1 LERFTAHTA
10 RGTFPRN
17 DKEVGMIRARVPTV
31 LFSLIVLL
39 SACGEGGSTSS
50 GSTPTPTASTPTP
63 TPASGGTCSL
73 RDRQDW
79 AAAQLREWYLFPD
92 TLPSTLDP
100 TPYTTVGDY
109 IDALTA
115 TARAQRKDRYFTY
128 LTSIASE
135 NAYYNSGTSAG
146 YGFRLT
152 LDPTAGRL
160 FVAES
165 FEGAPALSAGL
176 DRGTEILAIGT
187 SANTLRTVSAI
198 LAAEGSAGLSNALG
212 PDTSGTSRTFQVTDT
227 GGTRTVSISKGDY
240 ALTPVSSRFGAQI
253 LNDGGR
259 QVGYINL
266 RTFISTADPALRSA
280 FASFRAAGVTNII
293 IDLRYNGGGL
303 ISIAELM
310 SNLLGANRSTSEV
323 IDYTTFRPEKSA
335 NNITAMFAPQPE
347 SVAPTKVAFIGTS
360 GTASASELVIAAQI
374 PYLHANAALI
384 GTNTYG
390 KPVGQIAL
398 DRTQCDDRL
407 RVIAF
412 ALQNANHQ
420 GAYYNGLA
428 GTVEASCQAD
438 DDLTH
443 PMGNPQERSTRAA
456 LDYLAGRSCTA
467 VTATATSALQ
477 SGQAARVATLR
488 QPMEL
493 LSPERP
499 GTIQREVPGAF

>member
-1 LERFTAHTA
+1 
-10 RGTFPRN
+10 
-17 DKEVGMIRARVPTV
+17 M
-31 LFSLIVLL
+31 
-39 SACGEGGSTSS
+39 
-50 GSTPTPTASTPTP
+50 
-63 TPASGGTCSL
+63 
-73 RDRQDW
+73 
-79 AAAQLREWYLFPD
+79 
-92 TLPSTLDP
+92 
-100 TPYTTVGDY
+100 
-109 IDALTA
+109 
-115 TARAQRKDRYFTY
+115 
-128 LTSIASE
+128 
-135 NAYYNSGTSAG
+135 
-146 YGFRLT
+146 
-152 LDPTAGRL
+152 
-160 FVAES
+160 
-165 FEGAPALSAGL
+165 
-176 DRGTEILAIGT
+176 
-187 SANTLRTVSAI
+187 
-198 LAAEGSAGLSNALG
+198 
-212 PDTSGTSRTFQVTDT
+212 
-227 GGTRTVSISKGDY
+227 
-240 ALTPVSSRFGAQI
+240 
-253 LNDGGR
+253 
-259 QVGYINL
+259 
-266 RTFISTADPALRSA
+266 
-280 FASFRAAGVTNII
+280 
-293 IDLRYNGGGL
+293 
-303 ISIAELM
+303 
-310 SNLLGANRSTSEV
+310 
-323 IDYTTFRPEKSA
+323 
-335 NNITAMFAPQPE
+335 
-347 SVAPTKVAFIGTS
+347 
-360 GTASASELVIAAQI
+360 IAAQI